1 MCKNAESTA
10 LTLAEGIEPTVIQ
23 ILTLEGLASS
33 TEGQAAINAF
43 NTLITSLKTWQ
54 PGTGAQDVIQAID
67 AFTAVFNVLPFPDT
81 DKTLVDIV
89 VAGVT
94 TLIGI
99 LTANSP
105 APAPPAGQTIT
116 ASPEVLQQAHAST
129 VETDTAA
136 KVAALVPG
144 FKRSRFHSPEWQYRK
159 AWNTAVKA
167 LPEKYQVLE
176 Q

>member
-67 AFTAVFNVLPFPDT
+67 AFTTVFNVLPFPDT

-116 ASPEVLQQAHAST
+116 AALKCSSRPMPARLRLILPPRWQPSSQASSARAFIPPNGNTGRHGTQQ
-129 VETDTAA
+129 
-136 KVAALVPG
+136 
-144 FKRSRFHSPEWQYRK
+144 
-159 AWNTAVKA
+159 
-167 LPEKYQVLE
+167 
-176 Q
+176 